1 MRDPHS
7 QTSRRDDQ
15 GMRVI
20 QGVEARD
27 LLGKEARVIQGHP
40 FKVLQGQGPADHK
53 EVRQAR
59 VLSDLWHGKKKKPS
73 RKAFQG
79 SNELFNTGLTR
90 REGRKQ
96 KKIRGKGYPQVKEQI
111 SRVRPMK
118 IWPKARLPQKRP
130 QESLRRDQTKAISGG
145 SSKSYFQ
152 EKSSRKL
159 VFWDSDE
166 VRPKLGTEKV
176 NHRIVQPA
184 VEGSD
189 EQQETVK
196 SEGDQWKIFRIQ
208 KKTSMSGKFTSDI
221 NAPKSISVK
230 RKVAQKEASDQNVD
244 FGLRMDFV
252 DCKCKF
258 GKLPDD
264 FFHSVLHHL
273 LDVLKHRVT
282 EWNNGSVEL
291 NVQD

>member
-7 QTSRRDDQ
+7 RISGTDDQ
-15 GMRVI
+15 GMTVI
-20 QGVEARD
+20 QGPEARN
-27 LLGKEARVIQGHP
+27 LLGKEARVIQSHP

-59 VLSDLWHGKKKKPS
+59 VLSDLWHGKKGKIP
-73 RKAFQG
+73 RITFQG

-96 KKIRGKGYPQVKEQI
+96 KKIRVKGYPPLKEPI
-111 SRVRPMK
+111 SRVRPRK
-118 IWPKARLPQKRP
+118 IWSKARLPQKRP
-130 QESLRRDQTKAISGG
+130 QESLPRDQTKAISGG

-166 VRPKLGTEKV
+166 VTPQLGTEKV

-189 EQQETVK
+189 EQQEAVK
-196 SEGDQWKIFRIQ
+196 SESDQGKIFRTQ
-208 KKTSMSGKFTSDI
+208 KKTSLSGKFTTDI
-221 NAPKSISVK
+221 NSPKGISEK
-230 RKVAQKEASDQNVD
+230 RKMGQKEVFEQNEEI
-244 FGLRMDFV
+244 GLRMDFV

-258 GKLPDD
+258 G
-264 FFHSVLHHL
+264 
-273 LDVLKHRVT
+273 T
-282 EWNNGSVEL
+282 
-291 NVQD
+291 